1 MTGEPA
7 IFLFHQD
14 LAYGKRKNPA
24 LKPGLLVTMID
35 LLPRENLE
43 KFLWRPLQLKA
54 GYLIACCSDEFEF
67 ELTCRAI
74 YPRRRNG
81 NSIVSR
87 SSEPRMLAGD
97 KPTGTNNCC
106 SLSGSWS
113 RSNF

>member
-24 LKPGLLVTMID
+24 LKPGWLVTMID

-81 NSIVSR
+81 NSTQYIKFLGLVNR
-87 SSEPRMLAGD
+87 G
-97 KPTGTNNCC
+97 C
-106 SLSGSWS
+106 
-113 RSNF
+113 